1 MVSVL
6 VFSYWSFFLCKL
18 RQVPAHPWAAGV
30 LHRALHGNLRAKL
43 VIPWGHH
50 GSSHVIP
57 WPFTP
62 SESHGFP
69 TENFPWK
76 KLFQNHGDMEKLF
89 QNVWT
94 MWLNFNWRYSGL
106 IWSDDIIFKGS
117 LRLCTLWD
125 TCWILLC
132 TIFARLFW
140 QHEEKTTSGKKLQS
154 ERKQHLLTCQH
165 IGFIVRSSSLSTSV
179 DMSRASQDTR
189 WHIVSV
195 WGDKTNLVVLK
206 TFENHFRHGV
216 EVDMAVS
223 ISLCP
228 WDWALRVTVE
238 QFGRVSSL
246 LTLDFFISKYIKC
259 RTFIHSLSHS
269 FIHSYIFS
277 IKLEPASIFYF
288 KRVTRFQLSLRL
300 SCKLC
305 QIVWGLT
312 TRSQPLLTKRFGAR
326 RQGRLRWHCLT
337 SYQKKN
343 TTYHDTP
350 WHTITSHDIPVHSS
364 TYHYIHSNFITFH
377 TLHS

>member
-62 SESHGFP
+62 SERHGFP

-89 QNVWT
+89 QNVSKK
-94 MWLNFNWRYSGL
+94 WLNFNWRYSGL

-140 QHEEKTTSGKKLQS
+140 QHEEKTTSGKK
-154 ERKQHLLTCQH
+154 TG
-165 IGFIVRSSSLSTSV
+165 IGTEATFV
-179 DMSRASQDTR
+179 DMSTHRIHSAIKFPAVDICRHVQGIPRDEVIFRRFQDTK
-189 WHIVSV
+189 SV
-195 WGDKTNLVVLK
+195 TYRIRLRRQNESSCI
-206 TFENHFRHGV
+206 ENHFRHGV

-246 LTLDFFISKYIKC
+246 LTFEFHIK
-259 RTFIHSLSHS
+259 IH
-269 FIHSYIFS
+269 
-277 IKLEPASIFYF
+277 
-288 KRVTRFQLSLRL
+288 QM
-300 SCKLC
+300 
-305 QIVWGLT
+305 
-312 TRSQPLLTKRFGAR
+312 
-326 RQGRLRWHCLT
+326 
-337 SYQKKN
+337 
-343 TTYHDTP
+343 
-350 WHTITSHDIPVHSS
+350 
-364 TYHYIHSNFITFH
+364 
-377 TLHS
+377 

>member
-1 MVSVL
+1 M
-6 VFSYWSFFLCKL
+6 W
-18 RQVPAHPWAAGV
+18 RWT
-30 LHRALHGNLRAKL
+30 
-43 VIPWGHH
+43 
-50 GSSHVIP
+50 
-57 WPFTP
+57 WPFPFP
-62 SESHGFP
+62 SAPETGP
-69 TENFPWK
+69 
-76 KLFQNHGDMEKLF
+76 
-89 QNVWT
+89 
-94 MWLNFNWRYSGL
+94 
-106 IWSDDIIFKGS
+106 
-117 LRLCTLWD
+117 C
-125 TCWILLC
+125 
-132 TIFARLFW
+132 AW
-140 QHEEKTTSGKKLQS
+140 QW
-154 ERKQHLLTCQH
+154 
-165 IGFIVRSSSLSTSV
+165 SSL
-179 DMSRASQDTR
+179 
-189 WHIVSV
+189 
-195 WGDKTNLVVLK
+195 
-206 TFENHFRHGV
+206 V
-216 EVDMAVS
+216 EFH
-223 ISLCP
+223 LC
-228 WDWALRVTVE
+228 WLWI
-238 QFGRVSSL
+238 
-246 LTLDFFISKYIKC
+246 FFISKYIKC